1 MTCHTSVQDR
11 VAVLTLDGPPVNSLG
26 LAMRESLMAA
36 FQRALADAGVDAV
49 VLTGANGLFTGGADI
64 TEFGKP
70 VGMQDPNLHQIIAA
84 FEASPKPVIAA
95 IAGTSMGGGTEVS
108 LGCHYRVASVNALIG
123 LPEVKL
129 GLLPGGGGTQRLPR
143 AGGVELAL
151 KMIVGGAPETARVLE
166 DAGVLDA
173 VLPEAGFVEA
183 ACAFARSVVKTGVA
197 TGTPHPRVRDIKVKM
212 ADPAPLFAAARADA
226 AKKFPHFPA
235 PQKCIDAIEAA
246 VTMDIDA
253 GLKREFELFMDLM
266 RTPES
271 AAQRHAFFAERAAG
285 KVRGLSKEA
294 KPREVKSVAVIGAGT
309 MGGGIALNFL
319 NAGLPVT
326 LVETTQAA
334 LDRGVA
340 NIRKIIDGAVAKGT
354 LSADKAAARL
364 AQLQP
369 TLDFAAVASSDLV
382 IEAVFEEMSVKQSV
396 FCRLDALAKPGAILA
411 SNTSTLDLNRI
422 AQGTKRPQDVIGL
435 HFFSPAHVMK
445 LLEVVRGAATA
456 DDVLATAMALA
467 KKIRKTAV
475 VSGVCDGFIGN
486 RMIEQYARQAMFLL
500 EEGASVEAVDGAM
513 EAFGM
518 AMGPFRMSDLAGND
532 IGWAIR
538 KRKRAENP
546 SMRYSRI
553 PDTLCEAG
561 RFGQKTGAGWY
572 DYRPGDRTAH
582 PSPWVANMLAGH
594 RKTSGVAQRAIDAK
608 EIVDRLILALVNEGA
623 QLLDEGIAQRAS
635 DIDIVYLTGYG
646 FPLWRGGPMFHA
658 QQTGLPAVVERMH
671 AFAANPHADPAF
683 WTPAPLLERLAR
695 EGKGF
700 DPT

>member
-1 MTCHTSVQDR
+1 MPCLYSAQNR
-11 VAVLTLDGPPVNSLG
+11 IALLTLDGPPVNSLG
-26 LAMRESLMAA
+26 LAMRESLMAGL
-36 FQRALADAGVDAV
+36 QRAFADPAVDAL

-70 VGMQDPNLHQIIAA
+70 AGMQAPNLHEIVAA
-84 FEASPKPVIAA
+84 IEASPKPVVAA
-95 IAGTSMGGGTEVS
+95 INGTCMGGGTEVS
-108 LGCHYRVASVNALIG
+108 LGCHYRVAAADAMIG

-151 KMIVGGAPETARVLE
+151 KMILGGEPVKAAVLE
-166 DAGVLDA
+166 EAGVLDA
-173 VLPEAGFVEA
+173 VFADAGFVEA
-183 ACAFARSVVKTGVA
+183 ACAFAREVVKAGVA
-197 TGTPHPRVRDIKVKM
+197 AGAPHPRVRDMKIKM
-212 ADPAPLFAAARADA
+212 ADPAPVFAAARADA
-226 AKKFPHFPA
+226 ARKFARFPA

-246 VTMDIDA
+246 VTLDIDA

-285 KVRGLSKEA
+285 KVNGLPKDTR
-294 KPREVKSVAVIGAGT
+294 PRAVNSVAVIGAGT

-319 NAGLPVT
+319 NAGFAVT

-334 LDRGVA
+334 LERGVA
-340 NIRKIIDGAVAKGT
+340 NIRKVIEGAVAKGT
-354 LSADKAAARL
+354 LTAEKAQARAAL
-364 AQLQP
+364 LKP
-369 TLDFAAVASSDLV
+369 TLDFAAIASSDLI

-396 FCRLDALAKPGAILA
+396 FEKLDTHAKPGAILA

-422 AQGTKRPQDVIGL
+422 AQFTQRPQDVIGL

-456 DDVLATAMALA
+456 NDVLATAMAIA

-500 EEGASVEAVDGAM
+500 EEGASVEAIDGAV

-518 AMGPFRMSDLAGND
+518 AMGPFRMGDLAGND

-538 KRKRAENP
+538 KRKRAEDP
-546 SMRYSRI
+546 SLVVSRI
-553 PDTLCEAG
+553 PDLLCEAG

-572 DYRPGDRTAH
+572 DYKPGDRAAH
-582 PSPWVANMLAGH
+582 PSPWVAEMLATH
-594 RKTSGVAQRAIDAK
+594 RKASGVPQRAIDAD

-635 DIDIVYLTGYG
+635 DIDMVYLTGYG

-658 QQTGLPAVVERMH
+658 QQTGLGKVVERMRT
-671 AFAANPHADPAF
+671 FAANPLADSTF

-695 EGKGF
+695 EGKTF
-700 DPT
+700 DAA

>member
-1 MTCHTSVQDR
+1 MPCHYTTQIR
-11 VAVLTLDGPPVNSLG
+11 IALLTLDGPPVNSLG
-26 LAMRESLMAA
+26 FAMRESLMAGLR
-36 FQRALADAGVDAV
+36 RAIADQSIDAI

-70 VGMQDPNLHQIIAA
+70 VGMQAPNLHNIIVAI
-84 FEASPKPVIAA
+84 EASTKPVIAA
-95 IAGTSMGGGTEVS
+95 INGTCMGGGTEVS
-108 LGCHYRVASVNALIG
+108 LGCHYRVAAASALIG

-143 AGGVELAL
+143 AGGVEIAL
-151 KMIVGGAPETARVLE
+151 KMIVSGEPVKAAVLE
-166 DAGVLDA
+166 ESGPIDA
-173 VLPEAGFVEA
+173 VFPDAGFVDA
-183 ACAFARSVVKTGVA
+183 ACAFARERAAG
-197 TGTPHPRVRDIKVKM
+197 GPPHPRVRDMKIKM

-226 AKKFPHFPA
+226 AKKFARFPA
-235 PQKCIDAIEAA
+235 PMKCIDAIEAA
-246 VTMDIDA
+246 VTMDINS

-285 KVRGLSKEA
+285 KVNGLSKEA
-294 KPREVKSVAVIGAGT
+294 KLREVRTVAVIGAGT
-309 MGGGIALNFL
+309 MGGGIALSFL
-319 NAGLPVT
+319 NAGFPVT
-326 LVETTQAA
+326 LIETSQAA

-340 NIRKIIDGAVAKGT
+340 NIRKVIDSAVAKGT
-354 LSADKAAARL
+354 LSAANAQARAAL
-364 AQLQP
+364 LTP
-369 TLDFAAVASSDLV
+369 TLDFAAVAPCDLI
-382 IEAVFEEMSVKQSV
+382 IEAVFEEVAIKQSV
-396 FCRLDALAKPGAILA
+396 FERLDAHAKPGAILA

-422 AQGTKRPQDVIGL
+422 AQFTKRPQDVIGL

-445 LLEVVRGAATA
+445 LLEVVRGGATA
-456 DDVLATAMALA
+456 DDVLATAMAIA

-500 EEGASVEAVDGAM
+500 EEGASVESIDRAM
-513 EAFGM
+513 EDFGM
-518 AMGPFRMSDLAGND
+518 AMGPFCMSDLAGND

-546 SMRYSRI
+546 ALVYSRI
-553 PDTLCEAG
+553 PDVLCEAG

-572 DYRPGDRTAH
+572 DYQPGDRHAH
-582 PSPWVANMLAGH
+582 PSAWVADMLAAH
-594 RKTSGVAQRAIDAK
+594 RKTSGVAQRDIAAD

-646 FPLWRGGPMFHA
+646 FPLWRGGPMFYA
-658 QQTGLPAVVERMH
+658 EQVGLGRVVERMR
-671 AFAANPHADPAF
+671 AFATNPHADPPF
-683 WTPAPLLERLAR
+683 WKPAPLLERLVR
-695 EGKGF
+695 EEKGF
-700 DPT
+700 DAA